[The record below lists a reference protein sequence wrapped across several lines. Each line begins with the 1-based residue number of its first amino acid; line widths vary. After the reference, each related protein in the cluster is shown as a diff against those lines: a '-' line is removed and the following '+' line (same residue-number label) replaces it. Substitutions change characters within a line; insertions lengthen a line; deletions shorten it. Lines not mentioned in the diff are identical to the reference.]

1 VQFAWQHTRRPTSKE
16 EVQPILEHE
25 DGKAS
30 WLGQEATI
38 ITTQGRLDLP
48 HAFAAATLLSQQGTF
63 TWRHV
68 QSFLSRPYHITPIS
82 LSCTF
87 CILQTDFASTI
98 SHVQNIFACSF
109 GHVQSH
115 VARTLSNVQGCITC
129 SLSYVSSCFA

>member
-1 VQFAWQHTRRPTSKE
+1 MQFAWQHTRGQTSKE

-48 HAFAAATLLSQQGTF
+48 SPFSATTRLSQQGTF
-63 TWRHV
+63 GCRHV
-68 QSFLSRPYHITPIS
+68 QGFLSSPYHIAPIR

-87 CILQTDFASTI
+87 CILQADFATTVNY
-98 SHVQNIFACSF
+98 VQNIFACALD
-109 GHVQSH
+109 HVQ
-115 VARTLSNVQGCITC
+115 GYITC
-129 SLSYVSSCFA
+129 SFGYVQSCLTCSFSYVSSCFA